1 MKICKSGA
9 CRYLSTVTYKS
20 ANKWNQQRGKPSG
33 KMECFLALL
42 LVLLDTALPEA
53 GS

>member
-1 MKICKSGA
+1 MKRCKSGA
-9 CRYLSTVTYKS
+9 CHYLSTVTYKS